1 MSQGGDNLALD
12 RDAVVIDLLVE
23 WLAERDGVFRDVAAR
38 PELIGVMEPKSKAV
52 KKVKTRPVGDAVSS
66 WLIVRAKEDGGREDA
81 LESLYDPAV
90 MAAVFRE
97 AEEVQHSSR
106 AVEVDSPALLLDR
119 ERCDPDGNQ
128 PVLAEGQTELG
139 VPGDFK
145 EELSVAASVGQLTF
159 GRRAKWKPA
168 EDERSGVVG
177 EFLAAVRARLAD
189 QANAFE
195 LLEPELGEANGGQDG
210 LKGSAEKSGSGW
222 GSSVGPT
229 TVTYVTVR
237 KLCQKCID
245 MKGKG
250 VHFERKQMAPN

>member
-1 MSQGGDNLALD
+1 M
-12 RDAVVIDLLVE
+12 
-23 WLAERDGVFRDVAAR
+23 
-38 PELIGVMEPKSKAV
+38 
-52 KKVKTRPVGDAVSS
+52 
-66 WLIVRAKEDGGREDA
+66 
-81 LESLYDPAV
+81 
-90 MAAVFRE
+90 
-97 AEEVQHSSR
+97 
-106 AVEVDSPALLLDR
+106 
-119 ERCDPDGNQ
+119 
-128 PVLAEGQTELG
+128 
-139 VPGDFK
+139 PGDFK

-250 VHFERKQMAPN
+250 FHFERKQMAPN